1 MGTIVK
7 VGLETG
13 AMSNWLCHELTQL
26 GLPMVCLEA
35 FQAHRFLEAHRN
47 KTDRND
53 ARGLAQL
60 VRMGE
65 AFIKPVTI
73 RSQAS
78 QETRAALALRQQLVK
93 QKTAVENT
101 IGGIFKAF
109 GLIVQR
115 GHLGKGTFQRR
126 VVEKL
131 CEAEIRGI
139 NLREAVTSAL
149 ALHQT
154 LEEQITVLTR

>member
-1 MGTIVK
+1 MYYIGLDVSQKLTAVCVVDGRGKVVAESKVPTLPSDIYGWLQSRIEELGKVAK

-13 AMSNWLCHELTQL
+13 AMSNWLCQELTQL

-65 AFIKPVTI
+65 EFIKPVTI
-73 RSQAS
+73 R
-78 QETRAALALRQQLVK
+78 
-93 QKTAVENT
+93 
-101 IGGIFKAF
+101 
-109 GLIVQR
+109 
-115 GHLGKGTFQRR
+115 
-126 VVEKL
+126 
-131 CEAEIRGI
+131 
-139 NLREAVTSAL
+139 
-149 ALHQT
+149 
-154 LEEQITVLTR
+154 